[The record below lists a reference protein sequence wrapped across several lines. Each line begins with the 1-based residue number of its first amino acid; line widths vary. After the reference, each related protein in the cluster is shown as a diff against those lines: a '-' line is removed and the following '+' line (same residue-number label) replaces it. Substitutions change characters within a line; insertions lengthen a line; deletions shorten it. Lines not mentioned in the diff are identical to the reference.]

1 MNDDAR
7 PFQPRPAEY
16 KTEMDGLGGLVRIP
30 LEGGR
35 HHGRELFMDET
46 EVPAAILTTPRQ
58 APFEWWTDAIAE
70 SMGATELGSDPM
82 DPPGRYVLEIAPDT
96 REPRYV
102 AVEGD
107 R

>member
-16 KTEMDGLGGLVRIP
+16 KTEMDGSGGLVRIP

-35 HHGRELFMDET
+35 HDGRELFMDET
-46 EVPAAILTTPRQ
+46 EVPEVILTTPRRDR
-58 APFEWWTDAIAE
+58 FEWWTEAVAG
-70 SMGATELGSDPM
+70 SMAATELGADPA
-82 DPPGRYVLEIAPDT
+82 DPPIRYDLRIDPDT

-102 AVEGD
+102 AEGD